1 MCLIKINFIFYLHQ
15 MATTV
20 EALVEQIR
28 AHWGITDYFVVNGG
42 AIAPFIDA
50 VSRNP
55 NVRYYCFQHEQS
67 AAMAA
72 EGYYRAS
79 GKVAIVLVTSGPGV
93 QNILNGVCGCWYD
106 SIPALFISGQ
116 VNTSESLDSISAKP
130 RQVGFQE
137 TNVETMFST
146 CTLYAKKVRTVDE
159 VNTVFSTALD
169 LLFHDDRK
177 GPVLVDLPVNIQMS
191 KNNVSLRRTV
201 HTRFHAAP
209 DLTAVINSS
218 KRPIA
223 IIGQGA
229 RDSEILEWLKMPC
242 VTSWGG
248 VDIVPHDNPLW
259 MGSLGVYG
267 DRVANFAVQNADLL
281 IILGSRL
288 DTRQTGGKLE
298 SFSRFSKKIMVDIDR
313 NEISKLD
320 QRGLRI
326 DYPVESSVKTFI
338 SENKVE
344 GGWEEWKETLKG
356 WGGAFGREPTRIGEI
371 YSIFENLEL
380 PEECIIVPDTGAN
393 LVWALQSIRLGEKQR
408 MFSNFGNSSMGYS
421 LPAAIGAALAKQV
434 PVVCIIGDGGAQ
446 MNIQELAT
454 LKNLGLPVSVFIVNN
469 SGFGIIKQFQDAYLG
484 GRHAATAES
493 DLFGTSLNFTKIAQA
508 YGLETVNK
516 PVVSK
521 TGPIVCEL
529 CIEPSQKI
537 YPKLEFGNSLENM
550 SPLLPELHS
559 FMIVEPVPAVQRTGW
574 QTPTKADTR
583 SQHPPESSRDE
594 PPVENRHA

>member
-1 MCLIKINFIFYLHQ
+1 M
-15 MATTV
+15 TTV
-20 EALVEQIR
+20 EFLVEQFKKN
-28 AHWGITDYFVVNGG
+28 GLTDYFVVNGG

-50 VSRNP
+50 VSRNSDV
-55 NVRYYCFQHEQS
+55 NYYCFQHEQS

-79 GKVAIVLVTSGPGV
+79 GKIAIVLVTSGPGV
-93 QNILNGVCGCWYD
+93 QNILNGVCGCWYE
-106 SIPALFISGQ
+106 SVPALFISGQ

-137 TNVETMFST
+137 TDVETMFST
-146 CTLYAKKVRTVDE
+146 CTLYTKKVRTIDE
-159 VNTVFSTALD
+159 VETVFSSALN
-169 LLFHDDRK
+169 LLFHEKRK

-191 KNNVSLRRTV
+191 MGNVSLCRTIETV
-201 HTRFHAAP
+201 NYNVP
-209 DLTAVINSS
+209 DVSEVIKLS
-218 KRPIA
+218 KRPVV

-229 RDSEILEWLKMPC
+229 RDSAILEWLKIPC

-248 VDIVPHDNPLW
+248 VDIIPHSSSLW
-259 MGSLGVYG
+259 LGSLGVYG
-267 DRVANFAVQNADLL
+267 DRLANFAIQNADLL

-298 SFSRFSKKIMVDIDR
+298 SFSRFSKKIMVDIDAD
-313 NEISKLD
+313 EINKLN
-320 QRGLRI
+320 QRGIII
-326 DYPVESSVKTFI
+326 DYPIVASVQKFI
-338 SENKVE
+338 SENQVRGVWDK
-344 GGWEEWKETLKG
+344 WQETLQN
-356 WGGAFGREPTRIGEI
+356 WRSNFGREPTRTGEI

-380 PEECIIVPDTGAN
+380 PEECIIIPDTGAN

-421 LPAAIGAALAKQV
+421 LPASIGAALAKKV
-434 PVVCIIGDGGAQ
+434 PVICIIGDGGAQ

-454 LKNLGLPVSVFIVNN
+454 LKNLALPVSVFIVNN

-484 GRHAATAES
+484 GRHAATS
-493 DLFGTSLNFTKIAQA
+493 DHDLFGTTINFTKISQA
-508 YGLETVNK
+508 YGLETVSK
-516 PVVSK
+516 PIISK

-550 SPLLPELHS
+550 SPILPELHS
-559 FMIVEPVPAVQRTGW
+559 FMIVEPFPVVQLTGW
-574 QTPTKADTR
+574 QTPSKVDIH
-583 SQHPPESSRDE
+583 SQHPPGTSRDE
-594 PPVENRHA
+594 PLAENRHA